1 MLCSLIAAAYSSV
14 SQGSGV
20 NNAKQSPCHLCY
32 GGVCG
37 RHRNRKQDC
46 NHINTSSVSVA
57 INATETVNQIMGWGG
72 APVCGAWVG
81 VGSALSSMTREE
93 VTLELKCTC

>member
-72 APVCGAWVG
+72 APVWGLG
-81 VGSALSSMTREE
+81 GGG
-93 VTLELKCTC
+93 